1 MALALMPSVLQVNVA
16 LRTATAAR
24 LSASLRYRGLSSA
37 EIDPDLPNALLRE
50 YARTRG
56 IPLVD
61 LTPAFV
67 AESAAAEPLYKLND
81 NHWTPRGNR
90 VAARSL
96 TAFLAPLVCAPR

>member
-1 MALALMPSVLQVNVA
+1 MPSVLQVNVA
-16 LRTATAAR
+16 LRTATVAR

-37 EIDPDLPNALLRE
+37 EIDPALPNTLLRE

-61 LTPAFV
+61 LTPGFV
-67 AESAAAEPLYKLND
+67 AESAAASEPLYKRND

-90 VAARSL
+90 VAARLL
-96 TAFLAPLVCAPR
+96 TAFLAPLVCAQR